1 MISNGLYAIG
11 KVWRGANKLISDLYE
26 EKLLFT
32 FNTKPIFLRLAYL
45 STPVN
50 SFRFKQVA
58 NYILGFFSIY
68 HMLPSLH
75 NFRKRSTLSVKY
87 FQGVPFL
94 LMYQPL
100 SCNSIG
106 TIRKLLMILRRQLR
120 QQRQLHFESIYL
132 GHYLHLKFN

>member
-1 MISNGLYAIG
+1 MLSNNYYLLSGNILRNLNTLKGQRNLFMISNGLYATG
-11 KVWRGANKLISDLYE
+11 KVWIGANKLISDLYE

-94 LMYQPL
+94 LMHQPL
-100 SCNSIG
+100 SCNSI
-106 TIRKLLMILRRQLR
+106 
-120 QQRQLHFESIYL
+120 
-132 GHYLHLKFN
+132 